1 MGCGVLPHRGEP
13 VRGSERCKAET
24 YRVLGLTRACAQRSR
39 PAADQEELW
48 QRKQCLCW
56 TLKGRRTE
64 TGRWVAG
71 PWRWRGQC
79 VRSPPV
85 PVSVSVCQEPT
96 PEVAGGAWQWQRS
109 KETHLSSLCWRPWN
123 GCSNLSLRLAT
134 CPVLLYVQDPF
145 KILPPYSLNP
155 FFSLDWFNNW
165 LLLFATKIVLM
176 SVNPCFWWCYFIYLY
191 PAT

>member
-1 MGCGVLPHRGEP
+1 MRARRDPIQLRIKKSCD
-13 VRGSERCKAET
+13 RGSNVC
-24 YRVLGLTRACAQRSR
+24 
-39 PAADQEELW
+39 
-48 QRKQCLCW
+48 
-56 TLKGRRTE
+56 
-64 TGRWVAG
+64 AG
-71 PWRWRGQC
+71 PWKAGGLRLGGESRGPEGGGDSAC
-79 VRSPPV
+79 DHRLSLSL
-85 PVSVSVCQEPT
+85 SVSVCQEPT

-134 CPVLLYVQDPF
+134 CPVLLCVRGNSPGSFQNFAPH
-145 KILPPYSLNP
+145 SLNP